1 VRDSDQGIRVVRPS
15 ADGLF
20 TAVSSAVLMRIGDQ
34 VIYQGRVFVLL
45 GHDPMSV
52 TGRRA
57 EVADV
62 ATGERRFVPLDE
74 LEPAPPEPEGFSPA
88 A

>member
-1 VRDSDQGIRVVRPS
+1 
-15 ADGLF
+15 
-20 TAVSSAVLMRIGDQ
+20 MRIGDQ

-52 TGRRA
+52 AGRRA
-57 EVADV
+57 EVADPL
-62 ATGERRFVPLDE
+62 TGERLTVPFDE
-74 LEPAPPEPEGFSPA
+74 LEPGPSEPEGSSPA

>member
-1 VRDSDQGIRVVRPS
+1 
-15 ADGLF
+15 
-20 TAVSSAVLMRIGDQ
+20 MRLGDH
-34 VIYQGRVFVLL
+34 VICEGRLLVLL

-57 EVADV
+57 EVLDP
-62 ATGERRFVPLDE
+62 ATGERFAVPFDD
-74 LEPAPPEPEGFSPA
+74 LEPVPPEPEGLTPA

>member
-1 VRDSDQGIRVVRPS
+1 
-15 ADGLF
+15 
-20 TAVSSAVLMRIGDQ
+20 MRIGDQ
-34 VIYQGRVFVLL
+34 VTYQGRVLVLL

-57 EVADV
+57 EVADPI
-62 ATGERRFVPLDE
+62 TGDRFFVPFDD
-74 LEPAPPEPEGFSPA
+74 LEPAPPGPEGLTPA

>member
-1 VRDSDQGIRVVRPS
+1 
-15 ADGLF
+15 
-20 TAVSSAVLMRIGDQ
+20 MRIGDQ

-57 EVADV
+57 EVADPF
-62 ATGERRFVPLDE
+62 TGERLMVPLDE
-74 LEPAPPEPEGFSPA
+74 LEPAPPEPGGSSPA